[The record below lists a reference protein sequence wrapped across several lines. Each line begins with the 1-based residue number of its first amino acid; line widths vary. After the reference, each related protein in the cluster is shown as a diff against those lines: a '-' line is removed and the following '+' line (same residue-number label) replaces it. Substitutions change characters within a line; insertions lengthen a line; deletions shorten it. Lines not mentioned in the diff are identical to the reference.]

1 MDFSFVYQEYQP
13 KIIRYLTHFS
23 GETEAADLTQTI
35 FLKVSQS
42 LDGFR
47 GEELILRALKE
58 SKQIQFPIE
67 AVCTIKKGDSDY
79 YSCEKSNQQIGF
91 SRYRIYF
98 YNTLNKTAEV
108 NAYLYFKK

>member
-47 GEELILRALKE
+47 G
-58 SKQIQFPIE
+58 
-67 AVCTIKKGDSDY
+67 
-79 YSCEKSNQQIGF
+79 
-91 SRYRIYF
+91 
-98 YNTLNKTAEV
+98 
-108 NAYLYFKK
+108 